1 MERSTTKGR
10 IAWQT
15 VPLPRQP
22 GEGRMQREAAGE
34 GGRKWKRRRRT
45 ERGEACIRSLMEKGF
60 FKFKERGVESGD
72 EKCKVNR
79 ERERETGG

>member
-1 MERSTTKGR
+1 MEEED
-10 IAWQT
+10 
-15 VPLPRQP
+15 
-22 GEGRMQREAAGE
+22 GEGRSMHLLADGE
-34 GGRKWKRRRRT
+34 
-45 ERGEACIRSLMEKGF
+45 GF